1 MTNRDEREKKIE
13 YLEYRVRDYESKMIT
28 ESIQGMPIVGT
39 ETMLKH
45 FKEMLAA
52 ELQQEEEDNNSG
64 KEDE

>member
-1 MTNRDEREKKIE
+1 MTNREEKEKKIE
-13 YLEYRVRDYESKMIT
+13 YLEYRIRDYEQKMVT

-52 ELQQEEEDNNSG
+52 ELDAD
-64 KEDE
+64 KEDDDE

>member
-1 MTNRDEREKKIE
+1 MTNREEKEKKIE
-13 YLEYRVRDYESKMIT
+13 YLEYKIRDYEQKMIT

-52 ELQQEEEDNNSG
+52 ELQEEGENSG

>member
-1 MTNRDEREKKIE
+1 MTNREEKQKKIE
-13 YLEYRVRDYESKMIT
+13 YLEYRIRDYEQKMIT
-28 ESIQGMPIVGT
+28 ESIQGMPMVGT

-52 ELQQEEEDNNSG
+52 ELQQDDESDSG

>member
-1 MTNRDEREKKIE
+1 MTNREEKEKKIE
-13 YLEYRVRDYESKMIT
+13 YLEYRIRDYEQKMVT

-52 ELQQEEEDNNSG
+52 ELDADKSDD
-64 KEDE
+64 DE

>member
-1 MTNRDEREKKIE
+1 MTNREEKEKKIE
-13 YLEYRVRDYESKMIT
+13 YLEYRIKDYEQKMIT

-52 ELQQEEEDNNSG
+52 ELHQEEGENSG